1 MTVCHF
7 YLDTRDMPGQIP
19 PDELHVLLYGG
30 NFPKAG
36 TAAIGNQVKN
46 LYLRFGV
53 QPSTR
58 AVDLVSIALAV
69 TAADTFLLREDSDSG
84 WGREI
89 HLRLPLR
96 SPGHWS
102 PASASLE
109 RTLGF
114 LSGDSWSFEF
124 LPNGEEPPAKAA
136 VSSHQRWID
145 LAAGDSVSLFS
156 GGLDSTIATL
166 SAIARGESPILVSHA
181 YAGDQGVQDGIVQ
194 RLPARLQHVSVNAW
208 PNSDR
213 ASEISMRT
221 RSFLFIAIAALVA
234 DLKSKLAG
242 GGAIELR
249 VPENGLIA
257 LNAPLTPRRIGTHST
272 RTTHPHYLGNL
283 QTIFDAVGI
292 AAKITNPFELQ
303 TKGEMVASLK
313 DDAHFGAIASE
324 TISCGKWKRDGKQC
338 GRCVPCLI
346 RRASL
351 YAGEVDD
358 LTDYQSPE
366 LVDVLDDE
374 DTRDDLVAMMTAVAR
389 LKTNELDR
397 WVSRSGPL
405 PADRHRRIALV
416 DVHRRGLLEVGRYLS
431 DSGLRI

>member
-7 YLDTRDMPGQIP
+7 YLDSSDMPDQIP
-19 PDELHVLLYGG
+19 ADELHVLLYGG

-36 TAAIGNQVKN
+36 AAAVGNQVKD
-46 LYLRFGV
+46 LYLRFGM
-53 QPSTR
+53 QPSVR
-58 AVDLVSIALAV
+58 AVDLVSLALAV
-69 TAADTFLLREDSDSG
+69 TAADTFVLREHSDSG
-84 WGREI
+84 WGREL
-89 HLRLPLR
+89 HLRVPLR
-96 SPGHWS
+96 SPDHWRS
-102 PASASLE
+102 VSASLE

-124 LPNGEEPPAKAA
+124 LASGEEPPARAA
-136 VSSHQRWID
+136 VLAHQRRVD
-145 LAAGDSVSLFS
+145 LTAGDSVSLFS

-166 SAIARGESPILVSHA
+166 KAIAEGERPILVSHA
-181 YAGDQGVQDGIVQ
+181 YAGDQGIQHRIVE
-194 RLPARLQHVSVNAW
+194 RLPQKLQHVSANAW
-208 PNSDR
+208 ANSDR
-213 ASEISMRT
+213 KSEISMRT
-221 RSFLFIAIAALVA
+221 RSFLFIAIAALVS

-242 GGAIELR
+242 RSVVELR

-257 LNAPLTPRRIGTHST
+257 LNAPLTPRRIGTNST
-272 RTTHPHYLGNL
+272 RTTHPHYLSSL
-283 QTIFDAVGI
+283 QAIFDAVGI
-292 AAKITNPFELQ
+292 AAKIVNPFELQ

-313 DDAHFGAIASE
+313 DDVLFNALSSE

-358 LTDYQSPE
+358 LTNYQSPR
-366 LVDVLDDE
+366 LADVLKDE
-374 DTRDDLVAMMTAVAR
+374 DVRDDLVAMMTAVSR
-389 LKTNELDR
+389 LKTNDLGR
-397 WVSRSGPL
+397 WVARSGPL
-405 PADRHRRIALV
+405 PSDPNRRLALV

>member
-1 MTVCHF
+1 VTVCH
-7 YLDTRDMPGQIP
+7 YYPDAKDMPTYVP
-19 PDELHVLLYGG
+19 ADELHVLLYGG
-30 NFPKAG
+30 NFPKSGA
-36 TAAIGNQVKN
+36 AAIGNQVKD

-53 QPSTR
+53 QPSAR

-69 TAADTFLLREDSDSG
+69 TAADTFVVREDSDSG
-84 WGREI
+84 WGREL
-89 HLRLPLR
+89 HLRVPLR
-96 SPGHWS
+96 SPDPWRNV
-102 PASASLE
+102 SAYLA

-124 LPNGEEPPAKAA
+124 LPNGEEPPARAA
-136 VSSHQRWID
+136 ILVHQRRVD

-166 SAIARGESPILVSHA
+166 SSIARGERPILVSHA
-181 YAGDQGVQDGIVQ
+181 YAGDQGVQDGIVE
-194 RLPARLQHVSVNAW
+194 RLPEKLQHVSVNAW

-213 ASEISMRT
+213 TSEISMRT

-242 GGAIELR
+242 GGVVELR

-272 RTTHPHYLGNL
+272 RTTHPHYLASL
-283 QTIFDAVGI
+283 QAVFDAVGI
-292 AAKITNPFELQ
+292 AAKIVNPFELQ

-313 DDAHFGAIASE
+313 DDALFGELASE

-351 YAGEVDD
+351 YAGEIDD
-358 LTDYQSPE
+358 LTDYQSPK
-366 LVDVLDDE
+366 LVNVLKDE
-374 DTRDDLVAMMTAVAR
+374 DIRDDLLAMMTAVKR
-389 LKTNELDR
+389 LKTNDLDR

-405 PADRHRRIALV
+405 PADRSRRLALV

>member
-1 MTVCHF
+1 MTVCHY
-7 YLDTRDMPGQIP
+7 YLDAKDMPTHVP
-19 PDELHVLLYGG
+19 AEELHVLLYGG

-36 TAAIGNQVKN
+36 AAAIGNQVKD

-53 QPSTR
+53 QPSAR

-69 TAADTFLLREDSDSG
+69 TAADTFVVREDSDSG
-84 WGREI
+84 WGREL
-89 HLRLPLR
+89 HLRVPLR
-96 SPGHWS
+96 SPDHWRKVS
-102 PASASLE
+102 TSLA

-124 LPNGEEPPAKAA
+124 LPDGEEPPARAA
-136 VSSHQRWID
+136 ILVHQRRID

-166 SAIARGESPILVSHA
+166 SAIARGERPILVSHA
-181 YAGDQGVQDGIVQ
+181 YAGDQGVQDGIVE
-194 RLPARLQHVSVNAW
+194 RLPEKLQHVSVNAW

-213 ASEISMRT
+213 TSEISMRT
-221 RSFLFIAIAALVA
+221 RSFLFITIAALVA
-234 DLKSKLAG
+234 DLKSKLG
-242 GGAIELR
+242 GGGVVELR

-272 RTTHPHYLGNL
+272 RTTHPHYLARL
-283 QTIFDAVGI
+283 QAVFDAVGI
-292 AAKITNPFELQ
+292 AAKIVNPFEVQ

-313 DDAHFGAIASE
+313 DDALFGALASE

-351 YAGEVDD
+351 YAGEIDD
-358 LTDYQSPE
+358 LTDYQSPK
-366 LVDVLDDE
+366 LVDVLKDE
-374 DTRDDLVAMMTAVAR
+374 DIRDDLVAMMTAVAR
-389 LKTNELDR
+389 LKTNDLGR

-405 PADRHRRIALV
+405 PADRSRRLALV